1 MEKLGISLEINS
13 SGMAKGISDL
23 DKLGKAGDKAET
35 SISGLATA
43 FKAAAVAGASFAAIA
58 TANSML
64 KTAAATE
71 SLIGQLKVA
80 TGSMENAVKAF
91 GELNK
96 LNTLMP
102 ESVEGITSA
111 FIKMKNLGLEPT
123 AQALMSFSN
132 TAAASGKQIMDFVEA
147 VADATTGEFERLKEF
162 GIKTSKEGEKVA
174 FTFQGVTTSIKNDAT
189 AINQYL
195 ENIGN
200 TTFAGSAAAQM
211 ETLSGAVSNVSA
223 SYDNMLLSINAA
235 TGSSETAKGVL
246 VSVTT
251 VMDSLTSAISAAYG
265 EAEKMQGGFD
275 GLIVIG
281 KSVASTIQAIS
292 ATFEGLSTAVGFVG
306 AAIASFGDSTISIS
320 GLWDEYNKQI
330 GEITAKTIK
339 FNEVLYSEQKPVSLQ
354 EVAKT
359 LDPIAKRTQ
368 AAATATDAY
377 ALSSKELEKEQ
388 KRAAK
393 AIEDAKNAIEKQMA
407 AINAAQVA
415 MRKFT
420 NGSDFERMNSDI
432 EELNQSWKVLY
443 DEGLISA
450 QEYADALYQMDVDRL
465 GFSTE
470 TNRKIADSTKETVD
484 LTVEAMK
491 NSLKRLE
498 DAFVNVWEDIF
509 NGASDFGSSLKRW
522 FISLLAELAH
532 AAITKPIVISMS
544 GALGIGGSSSAMAS
558 GGFNVGNLSSLGN
571 AFSGLTTA
579 MGSAA
584 TYIGSMAAGAGSAQA
599 AMLAAQSGAFGM
611 QGAALTTQALG
622 SSALGSA
629 MSTMA
634 AAAPYIAA
642 ALVID
647 QLTGGKIS
655 TGIMGGARGE
665 RTRALNIGIQDGQV
679 SGESNIY
686 RSTNYDAGWGR
697 SGSWNV
703 DNIGGAEFN
712 ATIKATVDAMAQ
724 GIKTNAEKLG
734 LSFNEGFSGQFD
746 ADLFGKSAEEAEQII
761 ADTFKRIGNAM
772 TDSVAGLSEMMAPL
786 QQNGEQTYETLARVT
801 SQFELFNSPVGRLN
815 DSLTTLNMT
824 TLTAVDSLASMAGG
838 MQNLAAM
845 QSNFINAFY
854 TDAQKAELTAETV
867 GNIFDSIGMKAPESR
882 AALIALVESLDLT
895 TEAGRKAYVAI
906 TGATATLDA
915 FYQDTQQ
922 TYDKALDNLRK
933 AVDREKDLLTKA
945 YNDRLEALN
954 GEKESIAKTVTA
966 ISALKSALKSTYDT
980 IFKTIVN
987 PMVSY
992 TRSQASLFAM
1002 ARAGVLPNQSDL
1014 EDALQGVS
1022 NNDQK
1027 YYASFEDYARDQ
1039 SLTGIAINEIMLLT
1053 DAELTVADK
1062 QLLTLEEQ
1070 LAQLKQQYDQ
1080 DIAALEATLAKFDS
1094 TIEAVMS
1101 VEEAIKELTSL
1112 LTPKQKTS
1120 VAVGGGGGGSV
1131 LGRTPNEWATDW
1143 HGNTATF
1150 TSQYGARWM
1159 AGVDENGNPLQ
1170 QTSSTS
1176 DYTSVLYTPDFG
1188 KVYSGHEIVGGAE
1201 WLLSQGQEKD
1211 LYTIANNLGMSGP
1224 MLDTVM
1230 GWESGTSN
1238 AWAESQGLPSFAV
1251 GTNYI
1256 PQDMIAQVHK
1266 GEMIVPAKYNPM
1278 TSGIG
1283 GDAAML
1289 AELQALRAEI
1299 AELKAQDRQIGVQLI
1314 KSTSKTADYI
1324 EQWDTT
1330 GLKVEVM
1337 A

>member
-35 SISGLATA
+35 SISGLGTA

-80 TGSMENAVKAF
+80 TGSMENAVRAF

-189 AINQYL
+189 AITQYL

-281 KSVASTIQAIS
+281 KSVASTVQAIS

-306 AAIASFGDSTISIS
+306 AAIASFGDSTITIS

-368 AAATATDAY
+368 AAATATTDY

-393 AIEDAKNAIEKQMA
+393 AIEDAQNAIEKQMA
-407 AINAAQVA
+407 VINAAQVA

-432 EELNQSWKVLY
+432 DELNKSWKVLY

-450 QEYADALYQMDVDRL
+450 QEYADALYQIDSERL
-465 GFSTE
+465 GFSID
-470 TNRKIADSTKETVD
+470 TNDKIKKNTTETVD

-522 FISLLAELAH
+522 FTSLLAELAH

-558 GGFNVGNLSSLGN
+558 GGFDIGNLSSLGN

-584 TYIGSMAAGAGSAQA
+584 TYIGSMASGAGSAQA

-642 ALVID
+642 ALVVD
-647 QLTGGKIS
+647 QLTGGAIS
-655 TGIMGGARGE
+655 TGLMGGARGE
-665 RTRALNIGIQDGQV
+665 RARDFNIDYA
-679 SGESNIY
+679 SGS
-686 RSTNYDAGWGR
+686 SSASLVQQTHYDAGWGR
-697 SGSWNV
+697 GGSWNINQLLAGDAKTSAEMV
-703 DNIGGAEFN
+703 LSSMIESISDNADKLGFAFNDAFSIHLEADVMGKTAEE
-712 ATIKATVDAMAQ
+712 
-724 GIKTNAEKLG
+724 TNAIIQNLISEFGNEAVKSISG
-734 LSFNEGFSGQFD
+734 LTELLTPMQQSG
-746 ADLFGKSAEEAEQII
+746 E
-761 ADTFKRIGNAM
+761 NA
-772 TDSVAGLSEMMAPL
+772 
-786 QQNGEQTYETLARVT
+786 YETLARVT
-801 SQFELFNSPVGRLN
+801 SQFELFNAPIGRLN
-815 DSLTTLNMT
+815 NSLAALNNNTLM
-824 TLTAVDSLASMAGG
+824 AVDFLASMAGG

-845 QSNFINAFY
+845 QSSFINAFY
-854 TDAQKAELTAETV
+854 SDAQKAELTAESV
-867 GNIFDSIGMKAPESR
+867 GNVFDSIGMKAPESR
-882 AALIALVESLDLT
+882 AALVALVESLDLT

-906 TGATATLDA
+906 TGASS
-915 FYQDTQQ
+915 
-922 TYDKALDNLRK
+922 ALDSFYKDINSQINK
-933 AVDREKDLLTKA
+933 AFDALVDAVEREKDILTKS
-945 YNDRLEALN
+945 YNDRLDALN
-954 GEKESIAKTVTA
+954 SEKESIAKTVTA
-966 ISALKSALKSTYDT
+966 ISALRSALKSTYDT
-980 IFKTIVN
+980 IYKTIVN

-992 TRSQASLFAM
+992 ARSQARLLEI
-1002 ARAGVLPNQSDL
+1002 ARTGVLPTQDEL
-1014 EDALQGVS
+1014 TDILDGATR
-1022 NNDQK
+1022 NDQK

-1039 SLTGIAINEIMLLT
+1039 ALTGNAINEIMLLT
-1053 DAELTVADK
+1053 DGQLSTADK
-1062 QLLTLEEQ
+1062 QLIALENQ
-1070 LAQLKQQYDQ
+1070 LATAKAQYEQ
-1080 DIAALEATLAKFDS
+1080 DIKSLDETLAYWQQQIDILNGVNDS
-1094 TIEAVMS
+1094 VLSVRDAINALASLMAQAKAPQTATGVSGSISGAYQSILGRAPDESGASYWSGQIASGAISESQLSGAIINAAIENG
-1101 VEEAIKELTSL
+1101 ELNKASYID
-1112 LTPKQKTS
+1112 S
-1120 VAVGGGGGGSV
+1120 IYESV
-1131 LGRTPNEWATDW
+1131 LGRTSDVSGANYWANQIAS
-1143 HGNTATF
+1143 GNIQA
-1150 TSQYGARWM
+1150 SQLGEAVKN
-1159 AGVDENGNPLQ
+1159 A
-1170 QTSSTS
+1170 
-1176 DYTSVLYTPDFG
+1176 
-1188 KVYSGHEIVGGAE
+1188 A
-1201 WLLSQGQEKD
+1201 
-1211 LYTIANNLGMSGP
+1211 IANG
-1224 MLDTVM
+1224 
-1230 GWESGTSN
+1230 E
-1238 AWAESQGLPSFAV
+1238 LPSFDV
-1251 GTNYI
+1251 GANYI

-1299 AELKAQDRQIGVQLI
+1299 AELKAQDRQIGFEVI
-1314 KSTSKTADYI
+1314 RNTKITADYVDK
-1324 EQWDTT
+1324 WDSN
-1330 GLKVEVM
+1330 GMPINAEVEVTI
-1337 A
+1337 